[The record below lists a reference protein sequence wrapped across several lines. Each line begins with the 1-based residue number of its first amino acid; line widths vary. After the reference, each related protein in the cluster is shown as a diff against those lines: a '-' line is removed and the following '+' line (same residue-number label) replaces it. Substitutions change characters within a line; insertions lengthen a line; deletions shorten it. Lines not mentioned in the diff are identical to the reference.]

1 MAITTLDGYIA
12 APKQCC
18 PYVKTAAATSVAQ
31 IYFTIFDKAGQP
43 GAGTLAI
50 GNTANGVVP
59 TDAVAGYPVINAFVG
74 GTGYFTG
81 LEFNNTV
88 ACRIAL
94 FDRVFA
100 AGAYAFNANVT
111 LATQPSY
118 SSRVPG
124 GTDYNGLQLWIEH
137 VTAFTGQLSVAITY
151 LDQDGAAGTTGTYVT
166 PTGLTV
172 NRCAQIPLAAGDNG
186 IQRVDSVIATVS
198 TAGTFNVMVLRPLIT
213 VRVPLAGFGDVYDL
227 LRTGMVQVFADS
239 ALYPLIA
246 ADSTSTGIPYLNIEI
261 ANG

>member
-12 APKQCC
+12 AIKQCC
-18 PYVKTAAATSVAQ
+18 PYTKTGAATTVAQ
-31 IYFTIFDKAGQP
+31 VYFTIFDKAGAP
-43 GAGTLAI
+43 GAGVLAI

-59 TDAVAGYPVINAFVG
+59 TDAVAGYPIINAFTG

-81 LEFNNTV
+81 LEFNNSV

-118 SSRVPG
+118 SGRIPG

-137 VTAFTGQLSVAITY
+137 VTLFTGQPSIQILY
-151 LDQDGAAGTTGTYVT
+151 LDQDGNAGNTGVYAT
-166 PTGLTV
+166 PAGLTV
-172 NRCAQIPLAAGDNG
+172 NRCCPIPLASGDYG
-186 IQRVDSVIATVS
+186 IRQINQVICTVATV
-198 TAGTFNVMVLRPLIT
+198 GTFNVMVLRPLIT
-213 VRVPLAGFGDVYDL
+213 VRIPLAGFGDVYDL

-246 ADSTSTGIPYLNIEI
+246 ADSTSSGIPYLNIEI